1 MNITDYVH
9 GRCTVERVTIK
20 TSLKVNGGEGGEGKR
35 GEEGLQDSHWL
46 CIPPLPKEQTWIIK
60 LLLTELFEAL
70 SPPQKKDSNK
80 LIWSEPFT
88 AFSNWFNSNR
98 NRNNYCVC
106 GAKCAVYLLP
116 ICILPQ
122 LELIPHT
129 TNKNTTNNYVSFNIM
144 QQRIQAIEQL
154 SSLHLINL
162 FGRSLLSLFTISIS
176 HFIGFSES
184 NFYNPLHS

>member
-1 MNITDYVH
+1 MNY
-9 GRCTVERVTIK
+9 K
-20 TSLKVNGGEGGEGKR
+20 TSSNRVIW
-35 GEEGLQDSHWL
+35 S
-46 CIPPLPKEQTWIIK
+46 PLP
-60 LLLTELFEAL
+60 
-70 SPPQKKDSNK
+70 PPKKKDSNK

-162 FGRSLLSLFTISIS
+162 FGWSSYLCSPSVFLILLVSLNLTFTIPYILKTPSVTLKSCQNDWGQSSKIIICLERIL
-176 HFIGFSES
+176 HAIG
-184 NFYNPLHS
+184 

>member
-1 MNITDYVH
+1 ME
-9 GRCTVERVTIK
+9 GRGGERGLAGLPLTLHPTTPKRTNKNYK
-20 TSLKVNGGEGGEGKR
+20 TSSNWVIW
-35 GEEGLQDSHWL
+35 S
-46 CIPPLPKEQTWIIK
+46 PLP
-60 LLLTELFEAL
+60 
-70 SPPQKKDSNK
+70 PPPKKDSNK

-129 TNKNTTNNYVSFNIM
+129 TNKNTSNNYVSFNIM
-144 QQRIQAIEQL
+144 QKRIQAIEQL